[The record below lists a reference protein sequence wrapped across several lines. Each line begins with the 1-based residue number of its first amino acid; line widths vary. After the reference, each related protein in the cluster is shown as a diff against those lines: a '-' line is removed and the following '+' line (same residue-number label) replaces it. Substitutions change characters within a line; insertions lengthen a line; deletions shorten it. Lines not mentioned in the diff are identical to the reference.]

1 MNGAIWVLVLSGI
14 FGFRVGMIGFPDWQV
29 AVETAQVVAGVV
41 DYPIETPFYTY
52 HSQLWTVLHHVLAI
66 PLKAGVSELTL
77 SRLMSGVLGM
87 VTFQAL
93 SMFVYALGRSVP
105 LAVGAAALIVFTRSA
120 EYGTAYP
127 IFLLGT
133 VHTYG
138 AIGLSAAVLTV
149 ALLGAGCYRSGAML
163 LGILPC
169 IHPSLGIWT
178 GIAVGAGVLS
188 DVRRLH
194 ADLRPALPW
203 FLAGC
208 AVTIAS
214 LIFHFAFVYD
224 APAGATRWSP
234 QDLSVYI
241 RLWDSHRRSIDFG
254 QIGVRLNLA
263 AMVISVIWL
272 ALLCSDRVP
281 MPARRL
287 VRGSARREG
296 GSLGEG
302 GPQLLLRTVAASA
315 LLAVAM
321 VPLSHIAPER
331 LPRALVVLM
340 PGRWLNFCAMTFVA
354 LIIGLLIQRAAL
366 WSFCLLLFL
375 SGGLLLGTGSMLWE
389 WLGPPYGE
397 PYGAGLR
404 APQVIWIATAL
415 LIVGALATRRTTA
428 AKGIATARLA
438 PKLAYAACVALL
450 GVVSVL
456 TWRSSHSRSGDYF
469 QDRTNDVFFGD
480 AAAHRGVLL
489 VAGDLYLVQLRT
501 RRPLLI
507 DAGAIDTVMYS
518 LVTGAQ
524 MQRILRDVYG
534 LDLFNPPPEAIGAG
548 RVPLQAHRK
557 TWEGYSLDKWR
568 AIRRDFGV
576 TQVLAYSDWSL
587 QLPVASQSRR
597 LLLYDIPER

>member
-1 MNGAIWVLVLSGI
+1 MNGAIWVLILSGL

-41 DYPIETPFYTY
+41 EYPAQTPFYIY

-77 SRLMSGVLGM
+77 SRIMSGVLGM

-93 SMFVYALGRSVP
+93 SMFVYALCRSIP
-105 LAVGAAALIVFTRSA
+105 LAIGAAALIVFTRSA
-120 EYGTAYP
+120 EYGTVYP

-138 AIGLSAAVLTV
+138 AIGLSAAVLVV

-178 GIAVGAGVLS
+178 GVAVAAGALS
-188 DVRRLH
+188 DFHRLRVE
-194 ADLRPALPW
+194 LRPAFRW

-234 QDLSVYI
+234 EDLSVYI
-241 RLWDSHRRSIDFG
+241 RLWDSHRGSIDLG
-254 QIGVRLNLA
+254 QIGVRLNFA
-263 AMVISVIWL
+263 AMMIAVIWL
-272 ALLCSDRVP
+272 AFFTRDTAPLKVETAIPS
-281 MPARRL
+281 
-287 VRGSARREG
+287 
-296 GSLGEG
+296 
-302 GPQLLLRTVAASA
+302 QLLLRIVAASA
-315 LLAVAM
+315 VLAVAM
-321 VPLSHIAPER
+321 VPLSHMAPER

-354 LIIGLLIQRAAL
+354 MIIGLLIQRAAL
-366 WSFCLLLFL
+366 WSYCVLLYL

-389 WLGPPYGE
+389 WLGQPQGQPYDG
-397 PYGAGLR
+397 GLR
-404 APQVIWIATAL
+404 APQIIWIATSL
-415 LIVGALATRRTTA
+415 LVVGAVATRRSSA
-428 AKGIATARLA
+428 AKNESHVRLA
-438 PKLAYAACVALL
+438 PKLAYAACLAAL
-450 GVVSVL
+450 GVVTVM
-456 TWRSSHSRSGDYF
+456 TWRSSHSRPGEYF

-480 AAAHRGVLL
+480 AAAQRGVLL

-524 MQRILRDVYG
+524 MQRILHDVYG
-534 LDLFNPPPEAIGAG
+534 LDLFNPPPDAIRAG

-557 TWEGYSLDKWR
+557 TWERFSLEKWR

-576 TQVLAYSDWSL
+576 TQVLTYSDWSL

>member
-1 MNGAIWVLVLSGI
+1 MNGAIWVLILSGI

-41 DYPIETPFYTY
+41 EYPAETPFYTY
-52 HSQLWTVLHHVLAI
+52 HSQLWTALHHILAL
-66 PLKAGVSELTL
+66 PLRAGVSELTL

-93 SMFVYALGRSVP
+93 SLFVYALGRSIP
-105 LAVGAAALIVFTRSA
+105 LAIGAAALIVFTRSA
-120 EYGTAYP
+120 EYGTVYP
-127 IFLLGT
+127 VFLLGT

-138 AIGLSAAVLTV
+138 AIGLSSAVLTV

-178 GIAVGAGVLS
+178 GIAVGAGILS
-188 DVRRLH
+188 DVRRLQAH
-194 ADLRPALPW
+194 LRPALPW

-208 AVTIAS
+208 ALTIAS

-224 APAGATRWSP
+224 APTGATRWSP

-241 RLWDSHRRSIDFG
+241 RLWDAHRGAIDFG
-254 QIGVRLNLA
+254 QIGVRLNLG
-263 AMVISVIWL
+263 AMVIAVVWL
-272 ALLCSDRVP
+272 AFF
-281 MPARRL
+281 RRDT
-287 VRGSARREG
+287 VQQKPDVSVA
-296 GSLGEG
+296 S
-302 GPQLLLRTVAASA
+302 QLLLRIVAASA
-315 LLAVAM
+315 LLAIAM
-321 VPLSHIAPER
+321 IPLSHIAPER

-340 PGRWLNFCAMTFVA
+340 PGRWLNFCAMTCVA
-354 LIIGLLIQRAAL
+354 LIIGLLVRRAAL
-366 WSFCLLLFL
+366 WSHCLLLLL
-375 SGGLLLGTGSMLWE
+375 SAGLLLGTGSMLWE
-389 WLGPPYGE
+389 WFGQPHGE
-397 PYGAGLR
+397 PYDGGLR
-404 APQVIWIATAL
+404 ASQIIWVATAL
-415 LIVGALATRRTTA
+415 MIVGAFATRRTSD
-428 AKGIATARLA
+428 AKALGTARLVST
-438 PKLAYAACVALL
+438 LAYAACVALL
-450 GVVSVL
+450 GIVSVM

-480 AAAHRGVLL
+480 VAAHRGVLL
-489 VAGDLYLVQLRT
+489 VAGDLYLIQLRT

-534 LDLFNPPPEAIGAG
+534 LDLFDPPPEAIGAG
-548 RVPLQAHRK
+548 RVPLQAHRL
-557 TWEGYSLDKWR
+557 TWEGYSLETWR